1 MLLDAVFNADYE
13 FDIYFVKKIRF
24 WHRKLG
30 FKCFKNRILN
40 FLTKNFF
47 QKMSG
52 DILFYA
58 EFHSLQD
65 VLFSFDFG
73 S

>member
-30 FKCFKNRILN
+30 FKLFKNRILN
-40 FLTKNFF
+40 FLTKKFF
-47 QKMSG
+47 QKILG
-52 DILFYA
+52 DIPFDA

-65 VLFSFDFG
+65 GLFSFDF
-73 S
+73 SS